1 MGAAA
6 LQRGLL
12 PLLDLFE
19 KFPMND
25 AAHDPSSDEPQE
37 APDRLAEPVDR
48 ESPPRLSF
56 PVVAIGGSAGGLEA
70 FQAFF
75 NAMPPEPGMAFIIV
89 QHLPPDRESL
99 IAEILSRHT
108 SMPVLTIENG
118 MMVQSNHVYVIR
130 PGRTLTLRGGRL
142 HLAESTHRPGHGRPV
157 DDLFRSVAEEQRERA
172 ICIIMSG
179 MGSNGTAGTEAIK
192 AVGGLAIAQDPE
204 SAKFPSMPRHL
215 IDSHH
220 ADMVLRPEEMPNA
233 LIGYARHFYATG
245 EGEGLQR
252 NDHALGEIL
261 TILRTRAR
269 HDFTGY
275 KKATV
280 LRRIQRRMGLAQLNT
295 LPDYVI
301 SLRQNPAEISALV
314 DDLMIHVTGFFRD
327 PDAWEVLRN
336 MVVLPLIREKEQEGT
351 IRCWVTACA
360 TGEEAYSLAM
370 LLHEAA
376 DAERKVLDI
385 KVFATDMAERTLSRA
400 RSGIYPGGIESGITP
415 ERLERFFDRE
425 DSVYRI
431 KREIRESVVFAP
443 QNVTQDPP
451 FSRLDICT
459 CRNLL
464 IYLEPDLQE
473 RVLSLIHFGLVEGGT
488 LFLGSSETVSTAEAL
503 FTPIDK
509 RFRIYRRVGPTRHG
523 LLDFPRPAFPP
534 YSDLERAVLRT
545 GTKATLSQIT
555 NRILLDRHTPAAVT
569 IDRQNRVAYFHGKTD
584 EFLTQP
590 VGEPTRDLMAL
601 VREPIRGAVR
611 TALQK
616 AMADNQSHTVR
627 DGFIDTPEGR
637 ERIVVT
643 AELLDEKQAPGCYL
657 VSFHKQ
663 PELPPPTAAETN
675 GDGLSRHLQE
685 EIDRIRDELQSTVEE
700 LQSSNEELRAANEET
715 MSINEEL
722 QSSNEELETS
732 KEELQSLNEELVTVN
747 AQLQSKMDELES
759 TTSDLSSLLTSTS
772 IAVVFLDVHFRIRQF
787 TPAISDLI
795 DLIPSDVGRPLKDLA
810 KKFNDPTLLPD
821 CAEVLGKLVPRE
833 TEVLSESGQYYL
845 RRIHPYRTTDNRITG
860 IVITFID
867 VTGRKRVE
875 ESLRASEER
884 LRLLIEGARDFAMI
898 LLDPEGRIATWNI
911 GAERLLGYT
920 EREVVG
926 QSGALLLP
934 GEGRDAAW
942 EMELVQAARKGKA
955 SEDKRHIRK
964 NGTEFWGS
972 GILHAIYHS
981 PGKVSGYVKVLRD
994 DTPRRARDEQRD
1006 EAARRDQQGRLDA
1019 EWATG
1024 LRDRFLAVLSHEL
1037 RTPLSAILIWSQ
1049 VLRTEGTTEEQRQQ
1063 GLKAIEQSAE
1073 AQKQLLNELL
1083 DTSRIASG
1091 KIQLQLQP
1099 THIQELI
1106 ESTVHTIRPNAE
1118 TVGVEIDLNLP
1129 EADIVTAI
1137 DPDRIRQVLV
1147 NLLTNAI
1154 KFNSHPGRIAISLRQ
1169 TAQDVLIQLEDTGRG
1184 ITPEFLPHVFDP
1196 FSQQDQESTRSHGGL
1211 GLGLA
1216 ISKQLVELHGG
1227 TIRAASP
1234 GLDMG
1239 STFTIRL
1246 PLIRT
1251 TAPAAI
1257 QKSGPPPEI
1266 PRGSRIL
1273 VIEDDEPT
1281 RIALVQLLERS
1292 GGEVTALASGAEAV
1306 ATFERVRPQLVVSD
1320 VGLPGEDGF
1329 SLMRRLRDWEDKQQ
1343 LAPTPAIALTAFARE
1358 DDQLH
1363 AIVAGFQQHVSKP
1376 VDGEFLLRIIA
1387 GYLAA
1392 PAE

>member
-1 MGAAA
+1 
-6 LQRGLL
+6 
-12 PLLDLFE
+12 
-19 KFPMND
+19 
-25 AAHDPSSDEPQE
+25 
-37 APDRLAEPVDR
+37 
-48 ESPPRLSF
+48 
-56 PVVAIGGSAGGLEA
+56 
-70 FQAFF
+70 
-75 NAMPPEPGMAFIIV
+75 MAFIVV

-108 SMPVLTIENG
+108 SMPVLNIEDG
-118 MMVQSNHVYVIR
+118 MEVEPDHVYVIR
-130 PGRTLTLRGGRL
+130 PGHTLTLRNGRL
-142 HLAESTHRPGHGRPV
+142 HLTESTSRPGHGRPV

-192 AVGGLAIAQDPE
+192 TVGGLAIAQDPE
-204 SAKFPSMPRHL
+204 SAKFPSMPQQL
-215 IDSHH
+215 IDSRY
-220 ADMVLRPEEMPNA
+220 ADLILRPEEMPNA
-233 LIGYARHFYATG
+233 LMGYARHFYAAGQKSRG
-245 EGEGLQR
+245 EESPPSSQ
-252 NDHALGEIL
+252 ALTEIL

-275 KKATV
+275 KKATI
-280 LRRIQRRMGLAQLNT
+280 LRRIQRRMGLAQLDD
-295 LPDYVI
+295 LADYVTA
-301 SLRQNPAEISALV
+301 LRQNPREISALV

-327 PDAWEVLRN
+327 PDAWEALRKL
-336 MVVLPLIREKEQEGT
+336 VVQPLVREKEQEGT
-351 IRCWVTACA
+351 LRCWVTACA

-385 KVFATDMAERTLSRA
+385 KVFATDMAERTLTRA
-400 RSGIYPGGIESGITP
+400 RSGVYPGGIESSLSP

-464 IYLEPDLQE
+464 IYLEPELQE

-488 LFLGSSETVSTAEAL
+488 LFLGSSETVSTAETL
-503 FTPIDK
+503 FAPVDK
-509 RFRIYRRVGPTRHG
+509 RHRIYRRVGPTRHG
-523 LLDFPRPAFPP
+523 LLDFPRPAFPS
-534 YSDLERAVLRT
+534 YGDGERAVLRP
-545 GTKATLSQIT
+545 GTKATLAQIT
-555 NRILLDRHTPAAVT
+555 SRILLDRHTPAAVT
-569 IDRQNRVAYFHGKTD
+569 VDRQFRVAYFHGKTD
-584 EFLTQP
+584 EFLSQP
-590 VGEPTRDLMAL
+590 VGEPTRDLMVL

-616 AMADNQSHTVR
+616 TMADNESHTVR
-627 DGFIDTPEGR
+627 DGFIETPEGQ

-643 AELLDEKQAPGCYL
+643 AEILDEKQAPGCYL
-657 VSFHKQ
+657 VSFHKR
-663 PELPPPTAAETN
+663 PEISHPAVESN
-675 GDGLSRHLQE
+675 GDGLSRHLQD
-685 EIDRIRDELQSTVEE
+685 EIERIRDELQSTVEE

-759 TTSDLSSLLTSTS
+759 TTSDLGSLLTSTS
-772 IAVVFLDVHFRIRQF
+772 IAVIFLDVHFRIRQF
-787 TPAISDLI
+787 TPAIGDLI

-810 KKFNDPTLLPD
+810 TKFDDPSLISD

-833 TEVLSESGQYYL
+833 TEVYSESGRYYM

-867 VTGRKRVE
+867 VTGRKAVE

-884 LRLLIEGARDFAMI
+884 LRLLTEGARDFAMI
-898 LLDPEGRIATWNI
+898 LLDAQGNIATWNI
-911 GAERLLGYT
+911 GAERLLGHS
-920 EREVVG
+920 ERDVVG
-926 QSGALLLP
+926 QSGSLLLP
-934 GEGRDAAW
+934 SEGRQAAW
-942 EMELVQAARKGKA
+942 DAELSQAAHKGKA
-955 SEDKRHIRK
+955 SEDKLHLRK
-964 NGTEFWGS
+964 NGTEFWGN
-972 GILHAIYHS
+972 GILHAIYGSH
-981 PGKVSGYVKVLRD
+981 GKVTGYVKVLRD
-994 DTPRRARDEQRD
+994 DTARRTHDERRD

-1019 EWATG
+1019 EGATD

-1049 VLRTEGTTEEQRQQ
+1049 VLQAEGATEEQRRQ

-1083 DTSRIASG
+1083 DTSRIAAG
-1091 KIQLQLQP
+1091 KLQLQLQP
-1099 THIQELI
+1099 TDIGELI
-1106 ESTVHTIRPNAE
+1106 ESTVQTLRPNAQAAE
-1118 TVGVEIDLNLP
+1118 VEIDVNLP
-1129 EADIVTAI
+1129 ESEILAAV
-1137 DPDRIRQVLV
+1137 DPDRIRQVV
-1147 NLLTNAI
+1147 FNLLTNAI
-1154 KFNSHPGRIAISLRQ
+1154 KFNSRPGRVSIAVRQ
-1169 TAQDVLIQLEDTGRG
+1169 SGQDVLMQIEDSGRG
-1184 ITPEFLPHVFDP
+1184 ITAEFLPQVFAP
-1196 FSQQDQESTRSHGGL
+1196 FSQQDSESTRSQGGL

-1234 GLDMG
+1234 GRNLG

-1246 PLIRT
+1246 PLIRPT
-1251 TAPAAI
+1251 AHSSADRKSATAP
-1257 QKSGPPPEI
+1257 PEL

-1273 VIEDDEPT
+1273 LIEDDEPT
-1281 RIALVQLLERS
+1281 RVALVNLLKRA
-1292 GGEVTALASGAEAV
+1292 GAEVTALASTAEALP
-1306 ATFERVRPQLVVSD
+1306 TFQRVRPQLIVSD

-1329 SLMRRLRDWEDKQQ
+1329 SLMRRLRDWEEKQQ
-1343 LAPTPAIALTAFARE
+1343 LTPTAAIALTAFARE

-1387 GYLAA
+1387 RYLVA
-1392 PAE
+1392 PAG